1 MVVCHQDINQPEIG
15 IINAF
20 QTVLCTVNCVES
32 TCNRLAI
39 DASIRLV
46 SRTNDKL
53 ESDKG

>member
-1 MVVCHQDINQPEIG
+1 MINEPELG

-20 QTVLCTVNCVES
+20 QTVLCPAHCVES
-32 TCNRLAI
+32 TYNRLAI

-53 ESDKG
+53 ESENG